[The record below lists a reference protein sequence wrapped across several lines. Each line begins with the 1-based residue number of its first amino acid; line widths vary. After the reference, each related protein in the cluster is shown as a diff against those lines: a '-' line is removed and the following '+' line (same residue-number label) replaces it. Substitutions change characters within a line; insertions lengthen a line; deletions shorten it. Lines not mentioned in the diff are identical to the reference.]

1 MADSPQTN
9 GFDRNCP
16 SIYRREILQ
25 IRSYL
30 YLLRKEQRYLKMQ
43 KKKYT
48 ERVVE
53 AEQMEF
59 ITYLEYS
66 LNEI

>member
-1 MADSPQTN
+1 
-9 GFDRNCP
+9 
-16 SIYRREILQ
+16 
-25 IRSYL
+25 
-30 YLLRKEQRYLKMQ
+30 MQ

-66 LNEI
+66 LNEIQKRERASYPHWAR